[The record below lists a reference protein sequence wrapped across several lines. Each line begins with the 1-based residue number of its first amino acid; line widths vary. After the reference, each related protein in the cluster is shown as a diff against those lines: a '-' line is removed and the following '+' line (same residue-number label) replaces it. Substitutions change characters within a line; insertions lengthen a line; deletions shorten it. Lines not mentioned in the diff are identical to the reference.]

1 MLYLRVG
8 VCAGIDHNG
17 QIFVV
22 PDNCLSEQI
31 KVDEVD
37 IAVLVQIIFGN
48 ISLFDIRVFDVFT
61 QQQGIRRVEDAIPI
75 RPICARKR

>member
-1 MLYLRVG
+1 MVRYSSFPTI
-8 VCAGIDHNG
+8 A
-17 QIFVV
+17 F
-22 PDNCLSEQI
+22 LSRF

-75 RPICARKR
+75 GICPICARKR